1 MNLSNARRGRSALRS
16 RIAPTRTT
24 AAVLLAAL
32 AIGSMPAH
40 AASRAEL
47 ERDSARALQN
57 LYATN
62 EAARQLG
69 RKAVAILVF
78 PNIVKAG
85 FMFAGQI
92 GEGTLQRQGRVTG
105 YYRSMAA
112 SYGFQAGAQKF
123 GYAMF
128 FMSKDALKYLEDS
141 NGWEVGSGPSLVVVD
156 EGMAKSLS
164 TTTLT
169 QDVYAFVFSQKG
181 LMGGIGI
188 QGTKITKIEK

>member
-1 MNLSNARRGRSALRS
+1 MSNRL
-16 RIAPTRTT
+16 RIALAAMTLA
-24 AAVLLAAL
+24 AAVSGPIAT
-32 AIGSMPAH
+32 AH

-47 ERDSARALQN
+47 ERNSIRALDN
-57 LYATN
+57 LYAKN
-62 EAARQLG
+62 PAARQLG

-78 PNIVKAG
+78 PTIVKAG

-92 GEGTLQRQGRVTG
+92 GEGALLRGGKATG
-105 YYRSMAA
+105 FYNSMAA

-123 GYAMF
+123 GYALF
-128 FMSKDALKYLEDS
+128 FMSKDALAYLDKS
-141 NGWEVGSGPSLVVVD
+141 NGWELGSGPSLVVVD

-169 QDVYAFVFSQKG
+169 QDVYAFVFDQKG

-188 QGTKITKIEK
+188 QGSKITRIEK